1 MTMVTVMTMPTPTG
15 ENIVTI
21 VITVMER
28 GCFAGKNCLKTHT

>member
-28 GCFAGKNCLKTHT
+28 GVLLVKFV

>member
-15 ENIVTI
+15 ENT

-28 GCFAGKNCLKTHT
+28 SVLLVKIV

>member
-15 ENIVTI
+15 ENTVTI

-28 GCFAGKNCLKTHT
+28 GVLLVKIA

>member
-21 VITVMER
+21 VITVTGESTWEPE
-28 GCFAGKNCLKTHT
+28 NPLKIHT